1 MKALYD
7 KKVEVNSYE
16 DIVLHAKIY
25 QKTLTEI
32 IEETAQSIG
41 FTPITRL

>member
-1 MKALYD
+1 MRALYD

-16 DIVLHAKIY
+16 DIALHAKIY

-32 IEETAQSIG
+32 IVETAQSLG
-41 FTPITRL
+41 FTPITEI